1 MPAGTNL
8 ALSALKITSD
18 EQVTAALRI
27 LTLDWFIRVMPPEW
41 NSDIQKRLRG
51 HILRQEQKR
60 HPNTRLKN
68 LRLVHSGDGLAKH

>member
-1 MPAGTNL
+1 
-8 ALSALKITSD
+8 
-18 EQVTAALRI
+18 
-27 LTLDWFIRVMPPEW
+27 MPPEW